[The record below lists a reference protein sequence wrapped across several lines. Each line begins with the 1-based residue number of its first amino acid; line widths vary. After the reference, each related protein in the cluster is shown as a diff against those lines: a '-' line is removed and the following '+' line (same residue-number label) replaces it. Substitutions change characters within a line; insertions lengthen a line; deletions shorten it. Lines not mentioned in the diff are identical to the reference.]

1 MLALHIDTET
11 FSAFCWSILM
21 RRYAMKVYF
30 HPRFYDV
37 YTSDPAA
44 EAGRMEAIVEEVEP
58 CFEIVTCNYAN
69 EEDLLAVHAGTHV
82 EEVSRLGL
90 YDIAAL
96 AAGGAI
102 QAAVS
107 GMTEPSFALI
117 RPPGHHAS
125 EDSYWGF
132 CYFNN
137 MAVSLS
143 YLREKG
149 LIEKAFILDFDLH
162 YGDGNVN
169 ILGQEPWVE
178 ILNPD
183 AKEHD
188 AYLEE
193 VDKALRVVEADVIA
207 VSAGFD
213 NHVNDWGGL
222 LYTEDY
228 KTMGKWVRQAA
239 ARNGGGCYG
248 ILEGGYNHNVLGSNV
263 LAFLEGMNSY

>member
-1 MLALHIDTET
+1 
-11 FSAFCWSILM
+11 
-21 RRYAMKVYF
+21 MKVYF

-44 EAGRMEAIVEEVEP
+44 EAGRMEAVVEEVEP
-58 CFEIVTCNYAN
+58 CFQMITCSYAD
-69 EEDLLAVHAGTHV
+69 EDDLLAVHAGTHV
-82 EEVSRLGL
+82 EDVSRLGL

-107 GMTEPSFALI
+107 GMAEPSFALI

-125 EDSYWGF
+125 ADSYWGF

-143 YLREKG
+143 YLRAKG
-149 LIEKAFILDFDLH
+149 LIERAFILDFDLH

-169 ILGQEPWVE
+169 ILGQEAWVE
-178 ILNPD
+178 ILNPE
-183 AKEHD
+183 AQQHD

-193 VDKALRVVEADVIA
+193 VEKALHAVEADVIA

-228 KTMGKWVRQAA
+228 RTMGRWVRQAA
-239 ARNGGGCYG
+239 VRNSGGCYG
-248 ILEGGYNHNVLGSNV
+248 VLEGGYNHNVLGSNV
-263 LAFLEGMNSY
+263 LAFLEGMNG